1 MQVKVSLFLS
11 DKQVTK
17 PHCYYMSGKP
27 LGNPWAT
34 FRQLILKTLFACEP
48 TLNFLNVLTGK
59 KWKLIGLV
67 RKRRFTIFRVEPGLK
82 LDLVSHGEGV
92 LW

>member
-1 MQVKVSLFLS
+1 MEKNTQISLFLS
-11 DKQVTK
+11 DEQVTK

-27 LGNPWAT
+27 LGNPWAA

-67 RKRRFTIFRVEPGLK
+67 RKKAIYYFQG
-82 LDLVSHGEGV
+82 
-92 LW
+92 

>member
-1 MQVKVSLFLS
+1 MEKNITQVSLFFS
-11 DKQVTK
+11 DEQVTK
-17 PHCYYMSGKP
+17 PQLSGKP

-67 RKRRFTIFRVEPGLK
+67 RKKVIYYFQG
-82 LDLVSHGEGV
+82 
-92 LW
+92 